1 MMNSS
6 LPSTLAEYPAEL
18 DAHVILPNKT
28 RLHIRPLRRCEEAP
42 IRELDTHLSVRTR
55 YLRFLSPLSM
65 MPDSIVRLLASVD
78 YRRSLALVAE
88 PEAGARGHIVALGSF
103 GAIDDRNAEVSLLVR
118 DDWQRQR
125 IGTELATRIMA
136 AAESRGFHRFIV
148 HVLSENIAI
157 RRLLQNV
164 GIVVST
170 QVRGHVSEF
179 AFIRRH
185 V

>member
-1 MMNSS
+1 MMNGS

-18 DAHVILPNKT
+18 DARVILPNKT
-28 RLHIRPLRRCEEAP
+28 RLHIRPLRRYEEAP

-88 PEAGARGHIVALGSF
+88 PEAGARRHIVALGSF

-148 HVLSENIAI
+148 HALSENIAI

-170 QVRGHVSEF
+170 KVSGHVSEL